1 MRRTRLK
8 YYLRALG
15 VGIVVTALL
24 MGYSQRDSA
33 QLTDEQIRQR
43 AAQLGMVE
51 QQGVLSEL
59 TDATAKPQ
67 ETEELQ
73 QSAEPEESQ
82 QGAEPKETEEPQQG
96 AGTEETGETQQ
107 TQEPEEAEETR
118 QTAEADTVTLV
129 IVRGDTSVSVSK
141 ALAEAGLVEDYR
153 TYDRFLCS
161 GGYDKSINPGT
172 YEIPTDATDEEIA
185 RIITK
190 KR

>member
-15 VGIVVTALL
+15 TGIVVTALL
-24 MGYSQRDSA
+24 MGYSQKEPA
-33 QLTDEQIRQR
+33 QMTDEEIRRR

-59 TDATAKPQ
+59 AAAATESE
-67 ETEELQ
+67 ETEEPQ
-73 QSAEPEESQ
+73 QTTESEETEEPQ
-82 QGAEPKETEEPQQG
+82 QTTEPKETEEP
-96 AGTEETGETQQ
+96 
-107 TQEPEEAEETR
+107 R
-118 QTAEADTVTLV
+118 QTSEPEADTITLV

-141 ALAEAGLVEDYR
+141 ALEEAGLVEDYQ
-153 TYDRFLCS
+153 TYDQFLCS
-161 GGYDKSINPGT
+161 GGYDKSINAGT
-172 YEIPTDATDEEIA
+172 YEIPVNATDEEIA

>member
-15 VGIVVTALL
+15 IGIVVTALL
-24 MGYSQRDSA
+24 MGYSQKDPA
-33 QLTDEQIRQR
+33 QMTDEEIRQR

-59 TDATAKPQ
+59 ADAAEKPQ
-67 ETEELQ
+67 ETEAPQ
-73 QSAEPEESQ
+73 QTEKPQ
-82 QGAEPKETEEPQQG
+82 ETEAPQQ
-96 AGTEETGETQQ
+96 TEKPQETEAPQQ
-107 TQEPEEAEETR
+107 TEKPQETEAP
-118 QTAEADTVTLV
+118 QQNAEADTVTLV

-141 ALAEAGLVEDYR
+141 ALAEAGLVEDYQ

-172 YEIPTDATDEEIA
+172 YEIPSDATDEEIA

>member
-15 VGIVVTALL
+15 IGIVVTALL
-24 MGYSQRDSA
+24 MGYSQKDPA
-33 QLTDEQIRQR
+33 QMTDEEIRQR

-59 TDATAKPQ
+59 ADAAEKPQ
-67 ETEELQ
+67 ETEAPQ
-73 QSAEPEESQ
+73 QTEKPQ
-82 QGAEPKETEEPQQG
+82 ETEAPQQ
-96 AGTEETGETQQ
+96 TEKPQETEAPQQ
-107 TQEPEEAEETR
+107 TEKPQETEAP
-118 QTAEADTVTLV
+118 QQNAEADTVTLV

-141 ALAEAGLVEDYR
+141 ALAEAGLVEDYQ

-172 YEIPTDATDEEIA
+172 YEIPSDATDEAIA